1 MLPGYVTSPIALI
14 KFLAF
19 SASASSSKSL
29 YAASASVNVFSAP
42 SGNNAFW
49 SSFNALY
56 AFLAASINAFDSGVN
71 STSPIALILSNA
83 SFAAIALSK
92 SVLLDTNACWASDK
106 SSYAVFAALIL
117 ACASA
122 ALISPILAILSTT
135 GFAASIF
142 VKSSLLDT
150 NAFAASFKSSNASLA
165 ASILF
170 LHSSVASTG
179 LIASIASATS
189 FASSALNNLS
199 LFVTNA
205 CWSDVKSSNASLAS
219 SINAWHS
226 AVGSTAV
233 ISAIWSTTGFAASL
247 SVNSL

>member
-1 MLPGYVTSPIALI
+1 MLPGYVTSPIAFI

-19 SASASSSKSL
+19 SASAPSSKSL
-29 YAASASVNVFSAP
+29 YAASASVNVFSAS

-56 AFLAASINAFDSGVN
+56 AVLAASIAFLLPGYV
-71 STSPIALILSNA
+71 TSPIALILSNA

-122 ALISPILAILSTT
+122 ALISPISAILSTT

-205 CWSDVKSSNASLAS
+205 CWSDVKSSNAALAS

-226 AVGSTAV
+226 AVGDTAV
-233 ISAIWSTTGFAASL
+233 IKAILSTTGFAASL